1 MPWVGTVDVL
11 LGITA
16 SAWRKPSRWLWAW
29 MTFWAVLTA
38 MLRPLSGEPGW
49 ETLERAGNYGVP
61 LALFLIASGISWE
74 KTSKVLRLSAALLLC
89 GHGMLALGGKA
100 ALIGHWHAI
109 FPQLDALMM
118 TRAAGAV
125 ELAMAFFI
133 LIEPTATL
141 CLTAC
146 AWKLATE
153 SLFFVVGA
161 PVWEFVE
168 RGGSYGVPLALGLW
182 LLRKHVLAESRE
194 RSSMRSC

>member
-1 MPWVGTVDVL
+1 
-11 LGITA
+11 
-16 SAWRKPSRWLWAW
+16 
-29 MTFWAVLTA
+29 

-61 LALFLIASGISWE
+61 LALFLITSGISWE

-89 GHGMLALGGKA
+89 GHAMLALGGKA

-133 LIEPTATL
+133 LMEPTATL

-182 LLRKHVLAESRE
+182 LLRKHVVAESRE
-194 RSSMRSC
+194 RTLQHA